1 MAKTTVHLTPRDLG
15 AAIKELMDEK
25 KAHQA
30 EADKLNAEIAK
41 LQADYER
48 QLADLA
54 AAHVKALQKLS
65 AQHRVILDK
74 SIAVDDSLTKLVN
87 TNFIDEH
94 A

>member
-25 KAHQA
+25 RTHQI
-30 EADKLNAEIAK
+30 EADKLNKEIAELQSAYEQK
-41 LQADYER
+41 LSE
-48 QLADLA
+48 LA
-54 AAHVKALQKLS
+54 ATHVKSLQKLS

-74 SIAVDDSLTKLVN
+74 SIAVDESLAKLVN
-87 TNFIDEH
+87 TNFIDER

>member
-1 MAKTTVHLTPRDLG
+1 MAKTKVHLTPRDLG
-15 AAIKELMDEK
+15 AAIRELMDEK

-41 LQADYER
+41 LQADYEK
-48 QLADLA
+48 QIAELA

-65 AQHRVILDK
+65 SQHRAILDK
-74 SIAVDDSLTKLVN
+74 SIAVDDSLAKLVN